1 MSEDIAFAKL
11 EPFGDPWRMVALVC
25 ATIFNSVRSS
35 KNAKWWRPEDIL
47 ALDGGEP
54 EEEDYSEFDF
64 DPTET
69 VEEVNALFA
78 AGGITVKH
86 GNDQHASD

>member
-1 MSEDIAFAKL
+1 MAFAKL
-11 EPFGDPWRMVALVC
+11 EPFGDQWRMVALVC

-35 KNAKWWRPEDIL
+35 KRDKWWKPEDIL

-54 EEEDYSEFDF
+54 DDEFDEFDF
-64 DPTET
+64 DPIET
-69 VEEVNALFA
+69 VEEANALFA

-86 GNDQHASD
+86 GNNQHVSD